1 VKLLRRDAPFSL
13 PIKFI
18 QFGEGNFLR
27 AYVDWM
33 IDLLNER
40 VGLNAGVV
48 VVRPRGHTVKPLLDV
63 QEGLF
68 TTLIQGPN
76 EHGEAVKEYR
86 KITCVQREIN
96 ARTELLRAIRPRARP
111 PSKPNSVTAIN
122 SWSRP
127 NFTTRWSLRDRL
139 GWLTN

>member
-1 VKLLRRDAPFSL
+1 MKQLHRDVPFSL

-27 AYVDWM
+27 AYVDWL

-48 VVRPRGHTVKPLLDV
+48 VVRPRGHTVKPLLDMQGGV
-63 QEGLF
+63 F
-68 TTLIQGPN
+68 TTLIQGLN
-76 EHGEAVKEYR
+76 ESGEAVKQYR

-96 ARTELLRAIRPRARP
+96 V
-111 PSKPNSVTAIN
+111 VTMYADFLALAHN
-122 SWSRP
+122 P
-127 NFTTRWSLRDRL
+127 DTRFVV
-139 GWLTN
+139 